1 MRGVHVWRTSN
12 GWTCSGNIQYDLGY
26 PRTRPIL
33 CGKKLVVVERCKK
46 GYLIRGFKIIETPM
60 NFIRDNYYITAL
72 SLANG
77 RKIYRTKLY
86 GQGHPLQ
93 VIKIWPWGENVV
105 VWGYYQTEPGDN
117 RVTVVQILNS
127 KGRIINQ
134 FGLKV
139 QPTALDQKNNLLICG
154 SKTFL
159 LPSGLKQPGMNLM
172 PFVDMATD
180 KKGNLYVN
188 HLSLTGKVWK
198 DYIEKKTPNM
208 PATIAKY
215 RIEARER
222 LWSKKSKTER
232 GYPRLLRYEDGLLW
246 WAVRDEHMGG
256 LIEERTKWIGGP
268 INVETGQ
275 FVETERKCDPYRLQ
289 TVFGG
294 KSYTV
299 TRKGTKLVVN
309 IAPDKKVAN

>member
-1 MRGVHVWRTSN
+1 
-12 GWTCSGNIQYDLGY
+12 
-26 PRTRPIL
+26 
-33 CGKKLVVVERCKK
+33 
-46 GYLIRGFKIIETPM
+46 
-60 NFIRDNYYITAL
+60 
-72 SLANG
+72 
-77 RKIYRTKLY
+77 
-86 GQGHPLQ
+86 
-93 VIKIWPWGENVV
+93 
-105 VWGYYQTEPGDN
+105 
-117 RVTVVQILNS
+117 
-127 KGRIINQ
+127 
-134 FGLKV
+134 
-139 QPTALDQKNNLLICG
+139 
-154 SKTFL
+154 
-159 LPSGLKQPGMNLM
+159 
-172 PFVDMATD
+172 
-180 KKGNLYVN
+180 
-188 HLSLTGKVWK
+188 
-198 DYIEKKTPNM
+198 M